1 MLDVVA
7 CLDGT
12 GQFLIVGGGVLQLA
26 QLGAVESDALGDTV
40 DGFPADLTLQEQIY
54 VDTLAGIDE
63 RAHPAASHGSWV
75 AAFAD
80 IEVSV
85 VAAVHDDIVG
95 MGQVDASRGHEIDV
109 ADVGQRVNADGA
121 LFGQHGIHHDAI
133 QPVQKRVIHTGAA
146 VEEHINEFCQEG
158 VLILWLYD
166 VVAALGE
173 VGAGVLCGRLQR
185 GVDFAVIDIHLIMSA
200 GRLVLEDEEETAGQ
214 RLAAAL
220 FTDEP
225 DGGAGQLTAGLR
237 GLCLQI
243 GLKAC
248 DVLVGVGLPCD
259 GFELQ
264 THGCDLQPTGEGGD
278 DLILLF
284 RGAQQEV
291 DGLDLKDLQIAAVC
305 CLNDAVS
312 YAFEWDEVLHVL
324 AGRLSFAPFARGYL
338 IFAVLICHG
347 DNQSF

>member
-1 MLDVVA
+1 
-7 CLDGT
+7 
-12 GQFLIVGGGVLQLA
+12 
-26 QLGAVESDALGDTV
+26 
-40 DGFPADLTLQEQIY
+40 
-54 VDTLAGIDE
+54 
-63 RAHPAASHGSWV
+63 
-75 AAFAD
+75 
-80 IEVSV
+80 
-85 VAAVHDDIVG
+85 
-95 MGQVDASRGHEIDV
+95 
-109 ADVGQRVNADGA
+109 
-121 LFGQHGIHHDAI
+121 
-133 QPVQKRVIHTGAA
+133 
-146 VEEHINEFCQEG
+146 
-158 VLILWLYD
+158 
-166 VVAALGE
+166 
-173 VGAGVLCGRLQR
+173 
-185 GVDFAVIDIHLIMSA
+185 MSA

-291 DGLDLKDLQIAAVC
+291 DGLDLQDLQITAVC
-305 CLNDAVS
+305 CFNDAIS
-312 YAFEWDEVLHVL
+312 YAFEWNEVLHVL
-324 AGRLSFAPFARGYL
+324 ARRLSLAFSARACL
-338 IFAVLICHG
+338 IAAVLICHG